1 VSTVNSKQFHL
12 WSFES
17 SHPPGLITVFVCVV
31 ALVLLA
37 GCWVPQTVTVKPNL
51 LLMTLD
57 TTRADYLGTY
67 GGPKDVTPNLDGLA
81 AQGVTFEDTESAAPL
96 TLPAHEAILT
106 GRFPPHDG
114 AVDNG
119 VTFDLPTP
127 TLAEILHERGYRTA
141 AFVGSYVLHAR
152 WGLNRGFDLY
162 DAPFTGNPLKPNGLR
177 RSGLAVSDAALPWL
191 AANASQPFFAW
202 LHFYDAHEP
211 RPSAGPSASEPYTAG
226 IQRVDASVGRIIAAL
241 SSTQMLDRTV
251 VVVLADHG
259 ESLGEHGEATHG
271 IFLYESVIHVPL
283 ILRLPGGR
291 ASGLRM
297 AGVSRSVDILPT
309 VLALLGFESPGDIDG
324 VNLAPYITHRRYLPA
339 LDARAE
345 TDYPRRR
352 YGWSPLRA
360 IRVDRYKAVDAP
372 LPELYDLA
380 SDPQERRNIASVQPT
395 VLATLLNRL
404 RKPTESPSTLVKPAR
419 PDLASRVALASLGYV
434 SASVDRRHD
443 GVILP
448 DPKNEIGSLK
458 LRRDREKER

>member
-1 VSTVNSKQFHL
+1 VRTLNSTRFQL
-12 WSFES
+12 LQID
-17 SHPPGLITVFVCVV
+17 PPRCRVLIAAFLFLF
-31 ALVLLA
+31 ALVFLA
-37 GCWVPQTVTVKPNL
+37 GWRASGSVTAKPNL
-51 LLMTLD
+51 LLITLD
-57 TTRADYLGTY
+57 TMRADVLGAY
-67 GGPKDVTPNLDGLA
+67 GGPKDVTPSLDGLA
-81 AQGVTFEDTESAAPL
+81 AQGVTFEDVESAAPL

-106 GRFPPHDG
+106 GGFPPHDG

-152 WGLNRGFDLY
+152 WGLNRGFELY
-162 DAPFTGNPLKPNGLR
+162 DAPFTGNPKNPDGLR
-177 RSGLAVSDAALPWL
+177 RSGTAVCDAALPWL
-191 AANASQPFFAW
+191 VANASQPFFAW

-211 RPSAGPSASEPYTAG
+211 RRSAGTSADDPYTVG
-226 IQRVDASVGRIIAAL
+226 VQRVDASVGRVIAAL
-241 SSTQMLDRTV
+241 STAQVLAHTV
-251 VVVLADHG
+251 VVVVADHG

-271 IFLYESVIHVPL
+271 IFLYESVIHVPM
-283 ILRLPGGR
+283 ILRLPDGR
-291 ASGLRM
+291 AGGLHM
-297 AGVSRSVDILPT
+297 TGVSRSVDILPT
-309 VLALLGFESPGDIDG
+309 ALALLGFESPRGIDG
-324 VNLAPYITHRRYLPA
+324 VNLAPYITLRKHLPA

-352 YGWSPLRA
+352 YGWSSLRA

-380 SDPQERRNIASVQPT
+380 SDPQERRNIESVQPT

-404 RKPTESPSTLVKPAR
+404 REPAESPSTRVKPAR
-419 PDLASRVALASLGYV
+419 PDKASRVALASLGYV
-434 SASVDRRHD
+434 SASVDRRHV

-458 LRRDREKER
+458 PRRD